1 MRLFYKI
8 KLLLYKPSVTML
20 IQFSVKN
27 YTAFKEKA
35 TLSLVASNYDK
46 DTREADNVIHIP
58 GLDLRILK
66 SAVIY
71 GANASGKS
79 KFMQAL
85 LFMKEFVKDSSKE
98 SQKGDSID
106 VDPFRLNDETEL
118 QPSEFEV
125 MFLIDNEI
133 YRYGFEAT
141 RQRILAE
148 WLYHRPKTKEVEL
161 FYRQEQGFEIHERN
175 FSKGNTLVK
184 EKMVRPN
191 ALMLSVA
198 AQFNDKH
205 AGKVLDW
212 FEKIQSLSGLNNHD
226 EGFSIY
232 KTADPRDKKRI
243 LDLLKMADLGIR
255 DVNVVHADVDN
266 LPGNIPKIVRDKMIK
281 EIKDEKADIILD
293 VMTSHRKYDK
303 NNHYIGDTSFSL
315 DGEESS
321 GTRKFFALTAPIITV
336 LDHGM
341 LLIADELDA
350 KLHPNLVCS
359 LIALFNSGVSNKNN
373 AQLVFNTHDTN
384 LLDSGLFRRDQV
396 WFSKKDRYGAASIY
410 SLTEFKSSVRKNE
423 DFESNYISGKYGGVP
438 SLQNFQALYD
448 TEDTE

>member
-1 MRLFYKI
+1 MI
-8 KLLLYKPSVTML
+8 

-27 YTAFKEKA
+27 YKAFKERA
-35 TLSLVASNYDK
+35 TISLVASNYDK
-46 DTREADNVIHIP
+46 DSREQENVIHIP
-58 GLDLRILK
+58 KLDLRILK

-79 KFMQAL
+79 KFMEAL

-98 SQKGDSID
+98 SQKGELID
-106 VDPFRLNDETEL
+106 VDPFRLNDDTENK
-118 QPSEFEV
+118 PCEFEV
-125 MFLIDNEI
+125 MFLIKNEI

-141 RQRILAE
+141 RDKIIAE

-161 FYRQEQGFEIHERN
+161 FYRQDQIFEIHERN
-175 FSKGNTLVK
+175 FTKGNTLVR
-184 EKMVRPN
+184 EKMVREN

-198 AQFNDKH
+198 AQFNDQH

-212 FEKIQSLSGLNNHD
+212 FEKIQSLSGLHNND

-232 KTADPRDKKRI
+232 RTADPRDKKRI
-243 LDLLKMADLGIR
+243 LELLKLADLGISDIKVIR
-255 DVNVVHADVDN
+255 ADADN
-266 LPGNIPKIVRDKMIK
+266 LPNNIPKNIRERMIK
-281 EIKDEKADIILD
+281 EIRDEKAEFILD

-336 LDHGM
+336 LDHG
-341 LLIADELDA
+341 LILVADEIDA

-359 LIALFNSGVSNKNN
+359 LISLFNSSISNKKN
-373 AQLVFNTHDTN
+373 AQLIFNTHDTN
-384 LLDSGLFRRDQV
+384 LLDSGLFRRDQI
-396 WFSKKDRYGAASIY
+396 WFSQKDRYGSSKIY
-410 SLTEFKSSVRKNE
+410 SLAEFKSTVRKTE
-423 DFESNYISGKYGGVP
+423 DFESNYIKGKYGAIPV
-438 SLQNFQALYD
+438 LKDFQYLYQG
-448 TEDTE
+448 EDSN